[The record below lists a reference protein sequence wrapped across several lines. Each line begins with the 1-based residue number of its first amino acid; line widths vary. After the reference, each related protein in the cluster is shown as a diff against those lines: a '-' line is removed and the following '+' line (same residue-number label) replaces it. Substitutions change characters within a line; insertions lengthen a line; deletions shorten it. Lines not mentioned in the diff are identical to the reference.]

1 MAVDMNNFYNSSS
14 NISLWISGTSRTGK
28 TTRLVTEFRD
38 WVNEQQASWH
48 ASAKPQNLASAIL
61 VFAANNQNRRQ
72 LSDRLVL
79 AVAGSY
85 PVVCK
90 TPVGFIADEV
100 MLFFPL
106 IFEELQ
112 LKAQFPLRL
121 RPETEQEFFKD
132 YFLFSFG
139 DAWTISVSDNGPCN

>member
-1 MAVDMNNFYNSSS
+1 MSAKLSS
-14 NISLWISGTSRTGK
+14 NMPSDNTSLWISGASRTGK
-28 TTRLVTEFRD
+28 TDRLIAEFYR
-38 WVNEQQASWH
+38 WVRQQLLKPKIKAL
-48 ASAKPQNLASAIL
+48 PQNLASAIL

-79 AVAGSY
+79 AVEGTY

-90 TPVGFIADEV
+90 TPVGFITDEV

-106 IFEELQ
+106 IFEALN

-121 RPETEQEFFKD
+121 RPETEQE
-132 YFLFSFG
+132 L
-139 DAWTISVSDNGPCN
+139 ATRAVA